1 MFECNTHKVTR
12 RTPIGI
18 AYALIMAMR
27 RDETPTVKEETILL
41 PETNLLLG
49 GSGQGNF
56 AIPRVAT
63 QNIKI
68 GSIWS

>member
-1 MFECNTHKVTR
+1 
-12 RTPIGI
+12 
-18 AYALIMAMR
+18 MAMR